1 MRHRVADG
9 LKSKAPGGLT
19 RSWRKP
25 RSRSGGPSLV
35 LAASLVAMGFAGP
48 AIAQTTGDAAAGKA
62 KAGLC
67 SACHGPAGLSVNP
80 LWPNLAGQHQAYL
93 AAQIRAYRDGEREE
107 ITMQP
112 FVQDLSDQDIED
124 LAAWYASLSPC
135 P

>member
-1 MRHRVADG
+1 MVMC
-9 LKSKAPGGLT
+9 P
-19 RSWRKP
+19 
-25 RSRSGGPSLV
+25 V
-35 LAASLVAMGFAGP
+35 GP
-48 AIAQTTGDAAAGKA
+48 AIAESTGDAAAGKT

-67 SACHGPAGLSVNP
+67 SACHGPVGISVNP

-93 AAQIRAYRDGEREE
+93 AAQIRAYRDGKREE

-112 FVQDLSDQDIED
+112 FVQDLTDEDIED

>member
-1 MRHRVADG
+1 MR
-9 LKSKAPGGLT
+9 L
-19 RSWRKP
+19 
-25 RSRSGGPSLV
+25 LV
-35 LAASLVAMGFAGP
+35 LAAGLVAMGLAGP
-48 AIAQTTGDAAAGKA
+48 AIAQTAGDASAGKA

-67 SACHGPAGLSVNP
+67 SACHGPAGMSVNP

-93 AAQIRAYRDGEREE
+93 AAQIRAYRDGERVE

-112 FVQDLSDQDIED
+112 FVQDLTDQDIED

>member
-1 MRHRVADG
+1 MNRKRMRCRV
-9 LKSKAPGGLT
+9 T
-19 RSWRKP
+19 
-25 RSRSGGPSLV
+25 SLV
-35 LAASLVAMGFAGP
+35 LAAGITAMSLAGLAVAQSA
-48 AIAQTTGDAAAGKA
+48 GDAAAGKT

-67 SACHGPAGLSVNP
+67 SACHGLAGISANP

-93 AAQIRAYRDGEREE
+93 AVQIRAYRDGEREE

-112 FVQDLSDQDIED
+112 FVQDLTDQDIED

>member
-1 MRHRVADG
+1 MR
-9 LKSKAPGGLT
+9 LL
-19 RSWRKP
+19 
-25 RSRSGGPSLV
+25 L
-35 LAASLVAMGFAGP
+35 LAAGLVAMALAGP
-48 AIAQTTGDAAAGKA
+48 AIAQPTGDASAGKA

-67 SACHGPAGLSVNP
+67 SACHGPAGISVNP

-93 AAQIRAYRDGEREE
+93 AAQIRAYRDGERVE

-112 FVQDLSDQDIED
+112 FVQDLTDQDIED

>member
-1 MRHRVADG
+1 MR
-9 LKSKAPGGLT
+9 L
-19 RSWRKP
+19 
-25 RSRSGGPSLV
+25 LV
-35 LAASLVAMGFAGP
+35 LVAGLMATGLAGP

-67 SACHGPAGLSVNP
+67 SACHGPAGISVNP

-112 FVQDLSDQDIED
+112 FVQDLTDQDIED